1 MRITQLVLL
10 AAAMLWTTLGLST
23 AAGADQTAGASAK
36 RSVEKGAPYD
46 AVLESEGLFRHRHA
60 RLMRLHHLAMER
72 GRVERAKEIERLV
85 DHLGEGRVKSL
96 RSGRAKVHQ
105 AHQAHI
111 DELIQEHHKHR
122 EQVNAELKAQAE
134 HARTALADR
143 RADRRRDVA
152 DQHRDARQQR
162 TDRRRDA
169 AGDHRDAHQR
179 RADRRSNVVGDHRD
193 AHQRRTDQRRDVTGD
208 HRDAHQR
215 RTDQHRDAAG
225 DHRDTHQR
233 RADQHRDTAQRRH
246 DAPRPSADGR
256 RDGARPDNDDRR
268 HRGIM
273 KPRRDEVDR
282 RSNAKAGK
290 SRTARGARFP
300 SHQEAKEEAERTI
313 KPEDADREF
322 EKLRREIKRKR

>member
-23 AAGADQTAGASAK
+23 TAEADQTAGASAED
-36 RSVEKGAPYD
+36 SVHKGAPYD
-46 AVLESEGLFRHRHA
+46 EVLESEGLFRHRHA

-85 DHLGEGRVKSL
+85 DHLGEGHVKSL
-96 RSGRAKVHQ
+96 RSHRTKVHQ
-105 AHQAHI
+105 VRQAHI
-111 DELIQEHHKHR
+111 DELIREHQKHR
-122 EQVNAELKAQAE
+122 EQVNAELKARAE
-134 HARTALADR
+134 HARTAFADR
-143 RADRRRDVA
+143 RADRRRNVA

-162 TDRRRDA
+162 ADRRSDTAGDHRDAHQRRADRRSDTVGDHRDAHQRRAGQRRDAAGDHRDAHQRRTGQRRDA

-179 RADRRSNVVGDHRD
+179 RAD
-193 AHQRRTDQRRDVTGD
+193 QRL
-208 HRDAHQR
+208 
-215 RTDQHRDAAG
+215 
-225 DHRDTHQR
+225 
-233 RADQHRDTAQRRH
+233 DTAKRRY
-246 DAPRPSADGR
+246 DAPHPSADGR

-268 HRGIM
+268 HRRIM

-282 RSNAKAGK
+282 RSDAKAGK

-300 SHQEAKEEAERTI
+300 SHQEAKKQAERAI